1 MLRKILALSVA
12 VSAATLIMSTNALA
26 WGGGSWNRSGS
37 ASYTGRY
44 GNTYSRN
51 YSSSGSFAG
60 GGYHGGGYYGGGY
73 HYGAVEGITAG
84 DFMQVM
90 SPVRMARLT
99 LEASIAV
106 RSGESPTDFCGQ
118 QRIVARTTQAA

>member
-73 HYGAVEGITAG
+73 HYGGGGFHAG
-84 DFMQVM
+84 YV
-90 SPVRMARLT
+90 
-99 LEASIAV
+99 
-106 RSGESPTDFCGQ
+106 SGPYG
-118 QRIVARTTQAA
+118 AAYVGGVYRRPIW

>member
-1 MLRKILALSVA
+1 MLRKIFPLTVA
-12 VSAATLIMSTNALA
+12 VCVATLLMSADARA

-73 HYGAVEGITAG
+73 HYRAGGGYYGGGFHAGYVSTPYGAAYAAG
-84 DFMQVM
+84 VYRR
-90 SPVRMARLT
+90 P
-99 LEASIAV
+99 IW
-106 RSGESPTDFCGQ
+106 
-118 QRIVARTTQAA
+118 